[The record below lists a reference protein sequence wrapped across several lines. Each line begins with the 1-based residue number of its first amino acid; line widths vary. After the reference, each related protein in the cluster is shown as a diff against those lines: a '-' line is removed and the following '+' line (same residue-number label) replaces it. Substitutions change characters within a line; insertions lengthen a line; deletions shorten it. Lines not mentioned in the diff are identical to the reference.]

1 MKKSILLALVMLVSA
16 VAHTQS
22 PDSIAIADFR
32 LMAGDIA
39 FEHPSNVRQLMDWN
53 DSLRINRKRWSA
65 RYDSLCNDSL
75 AINSVERR
83 YVQLDAALLACAAD
97 PSAKSYSTLKLLY
110 ESLQLELPSAENFN
124 RELNAL
130 MLEIALSQRD
140 FTTAYAIQN
149 KLHAAQFS
157 DWKQVEEALN
167 AQLDSLENR
176 AAMEADEHARHV
188 GYLNRLLMQWHVAA
202 VVAIAL
208 LIILACV
215 WFLQSRKWNRQ
226 RAGLTAKAE
235 DTSEKETLVHKLEE
249 ARREIQELKLLAK
262 KKLDV
267 PVVVPDP
274 APVPVAQTLTAAEI
288 AEWNDQVQLVLAKIK
303 SHCEAGKNSM
313 GVPTYMSIVN
323 DVTRLSNQV
332 SKKSEQWIAVVSG
345 K

>member
-1 MKKSILLALVMLVSA
+1 MKKSIFLALVMLVSA
-16 VAHTQS
+16 VTLAQS
-22 PDSIAIADFR
+22 PDSVAIADLR
-32 LMAGDIA
+32 SMAVDIA

-53 DSLRINRKRWSA
+53 DSLRVNRKRWIA
-65 RYDSLCNDSL
+65 QYDSLCNDSL
-75 AINSVERR
+75 AVNSVERR
-83 YVQLDAALLACAAD
+83 YVTLDAALLACAAD
-97 PSAKSYSTLKLLY
+97 PSTKSYSTLKLLY
-110 ESLQLELPSAENFN
+110 ESLQLEMPSAENFN

-140 FTTAYAIQN
+140 FTTCYAIQN

-157 DWKQVEEALN
+157 DWKQVEKSLN
-167 AQLDSLENR
+167 SQLDSLENR
-176 AAMEADEHARHV
+176 ATMEADEHARQAA
-188 GYLNRLLMQWHVAA
+188 YLSRLLMQWHVTA
-202 VVAIAL
+202 VVAIVL
-208 LIILACV
+208 LIVLACV
-215 WFLQSRKWNRQ
+215 WFVQRRKWNRQ

-235 DTSEKETLVHKLEE
+235 DTSEKETLVHKLED

-262 KKLDV
+262 RKLDV

-274 APVPVAQTLTAAEI
+274 RPVPVAQGLTAAEI
-288 AEWNDQVQLVLAKIK
+288 SEWNDQVQQVLAKIK

-323 DVTRLSNQV
+323 DVARLSNQV